1 MAQVRWLRQR
11 VAASSLKASYPGT
24 SPIGLALLSLT
35 QRGPRSSL
43 RTVSSLRLNS
53 PVIPPGNA
61 VPITEGIRPQ
71 PPVPDTWTT
80 RALPFLRSAVARF
93 ETYGEATSEEIAA
106 DTGLGY
112 RLLHE
117 TAFRLRD
124 EGFLEFS
131 SHGGGSFDVTGVTE
145 RGLTEVG
152 AWPSPESL
160 VERLLAALE
169 KLAEEAPTEDDRSRA
184 QRSFDFL
191 QSLGR
196 DVLTNAAGSA
206 LGGLAG

>member
-1 MAQVRWLRQR
+1 MRLRSF
-11 VAASSLKASYPGT
+11 VLSYPPGR
-24 SPIGLALLSLT
+24 LS
-35 QRGPRSSL
+35 GMSD
-43 RTVSSLRLNS
+43 
-53 PVIPPGNA
+53 
-61 VPITEGIRPQ
+61 GIRPL

-93 ETYGEATSEEIAA
+93 ETYGEANSDEIAA
-106 DTGLGY
+106 DTGLSV
-112 RLLHE
+112 RLLNE

-124 EGFLEFS
+124 EGFLDIRFHGVGEFVI
-131 SHGGGSFDVTGVTE
+131 HGVTE

-160 VERLLAALE
+160 VDRLLAALE
-169 KLAEEAPTEDDRSRA
+169 KQAQEAPTEEERSRA
-184 QRSFDFL
+184 RRAFDFL

>member
-1 MAQVRWLRQR
+1 MSDDLRP
-11 VAASSLKASYPGT
+11 L
-24 SPIGLALLSLT
+24 
-35 QRGPRSSL
+35 
-43 RTVSSLRLNS
+43 
-53 PVIPPGNA
+53 
-61 VPITEGIRPQ
+61 
-71 PPVPDTWTT
+71 PPVPDTWST
-80 RALPFLRSAVARF
+80 RALPLLRSAVARF

-124 EGFLEFS
+124 EGFLDIYFE
-131 SHGGGSFDVTGVTE
+131 GGGSFHITGITE

-152 AWPSPESL
+152 AWPTPESL

-169 KLAEEAPTEDDRSRA
+169 EQANAAPTEQERSRA
-184 QRSFDFL
+184 RRTLDAL
-191 QSLGR
+191 KGIGL

-206 LGGLAG
+206 LGGAAG